1 MMGGTQFVGRA
12 FTEELL
18 KVGHSVT
25 HFNRGKTAPG
35 LFAGVETIVG
45 DRNEDLGEIAAREW
59 DIVVDVNAY
68 LPHQTERLNEA
79 LTDSVQQ
86 FVFVSTISVYDQ
98 GETQKLAED
107 GPLLE
112 LKEDTGEVTAETYGA
127 YKVIC
132 EGEVLDHWGE
142 RATILRPGVIIGPH
156 DHTDRFA
163 YWPWRISEGGKMVI
177 PGDQDDMAITGLDVR
192 DFAEFLSL
200 VIDRRL
206 SGIFNV
212 DKLSAT
218 FGDLRA
224 AMRQFSVELGVDVEE
239 VVIPMDWLL
248 DRDVRQWVNIP
259 NLLPADASLGDVTK
273 AVGVGLKERPL
284 IDSMRDTWK
293 WIQET
298 QRPRP
303 EKSGLSVEREKEL
316 LKEWYEQG

>member
-1 MMGGTQFVGRA
+1 
-12 FTEELL
+12 
-18 KVGHSVT
+18 
-25 HFNRGKTAPG
+25 
-35 LFAGVETIVG
+35 
-45 DRNEDLGEIAAREW
+45 
-59 DIVVDVNAY
+59 
-68 LPHQTERLNEA
+68 
-79 LTDSVQQ
+79 
-86 FVFVSTISVYDQ
+86 
-98 GETQKLAED
+98 
-107 GPLLE
+107 
-112 LKEDTGEVTAETYGA
+112 
-127 YKVIC
+127 
-132 EGEVLDHWGE
+132 
-142 RATILRPGVIIGPH
+142 
-156 DHTDRFA
+156 
-163 YWPWRISEGGKMVI
+163 MVI
-177 PGDQDDMAITGLDVR
+177 PGDQDEMAITGLDVR
-192 DFAEFLSL
+192 DFAEFLGL

-239 VVIPMDWLL
+239 VAIPMEWLL
-248 DRDVRQWVNIP
+248 EREVRQWVNIP

-284 IDSMRDTWK
+284 IESMRDTWT